1 MRSNFYFPISVVGD
15 EEEMGALYSEREWAE
30 CCQQNGK
37 KKNGRRKKK
46 KKLRTT
52 LRLP

>member
-15 EEEMGALYSEREWAE
+15 EKEIESLYSGREWAE
-30 CCQQNGK
+30 RCRQNGK

-46 KKLRTT
+46 KKIENN
-52 LRLP
+52 P